1 MVNLIVLTIILSCAI
16 VLRLGVVGILLSLC
30 LTYKEEIAELEDP
43 LDPPV
48 KSWVDAYYEVR

>member
-1 MVNLIVLTIILSCAI
+1 MNLIVLTIILSCAI
-16 VLRLGVVGILLSLC
+16 VLCLGVVGILLSLC

>member
-16 VLRLGVVGILLSLC
+16 VLCLGVVGILLSLC

-43 LDPPV
+43 LIPPV
-48 KSWVDAYYEVR
+48 KSCVDAYYEVR

>member
-1 MVNLIVLTIILSCAI
+1 MVNLIVLTVILSCAI
-16 VLRLGVVGILLSLC
+16 VLCLGVVGILLSLC